1 MLDYFISPIWLW
13 QDRSW
18 ALCRVFSGAGC
29 LVQTPRSPDLGI
41 LFTVYPRKMVPVI
54 GALPIA
60 EGRRQ
65 EPMPGDYTAGDSF
78 STPLATPWVVASQI
92 LNVSPKTSHGATTD
106 VGRTQLEIQ
115 HQSSPTPRPDCYTG
129 LMSDVFPVSG
139 TQAFKAAFIWSD
151 TFWR

>member
-78 STPLATPWVVASQI
+78 STDAQTRLLHWPHVRR
-92 LNVSPKTSHGATTD
+92 VSRIGHPSLQ
-106 VGRTQLEIQ
+106 GRVHL
-115 HQSSPTPRPDCYTG
+115 
-129 LMSDVFPVSG
+129 V
-139 TQAFKAAFIWSD
+139 
-151 TFWR
+151 